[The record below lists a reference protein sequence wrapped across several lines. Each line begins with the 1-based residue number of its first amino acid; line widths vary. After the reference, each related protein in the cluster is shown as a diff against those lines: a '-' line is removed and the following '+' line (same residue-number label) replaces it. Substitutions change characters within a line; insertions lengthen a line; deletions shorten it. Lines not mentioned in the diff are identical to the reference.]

1 MVAMLDEDVTTTGR
15 ELYLDLLQK
24 ILVNEIYQDPP
35 LRNRRSVRRAK
46 RKQKTAL
53 EFELSERDRGLDW
66 PTVAHTMIGRQ
77 RLGNLR
83 ACVEQVLKDTV
94 PGDLIETG
102 VWRGGACILMRGIL
116 KAYGETERKVW
127 VADSFEGLPPPN
139 PELYDADSGDRHHT
153 ITALAVSLE
162 QVKANF
168 SVYGLLDTQVE
179 FLKGWFRDTLP
190 RAPIRELA
198 VIRLDGDM
206 YESTMDGLVNLY
218 PRLSPGGFLIVDD
231 YNAVRGCKAAVHDY
245 LATLDKTEQPAILDI
260 DGTAV
265 YWQRPGGPRTS

>member
-1 MVAMLDEDVTTTGR
+1 MLDADVATTGR
-15 ELYLDLLQK
+15 DLYLDLLQK
-24 ILVNEIYQDPP
+24 ILVNEIYRDPP

-46 RKQKTAL
+46 RKEKTAL
-53 EFELSERDRGLDW
+53 EFELGERDRGLDW

-77 RLGNLR
+77 RLSNLR
-83 ACVEQVLKDTV
+83 ACVEQVLKDGV

-116 KAYGETERKVW
+116 KAFGDTERKVW

-139 PELYDADSGDRHHT
+139 PELYEADRGDKHHT
-153 ITALAVSLE
+153 IPALAVSLE

-190 RAPIRELA
+190 SAPIRELA

-206 YESTMDGLVNLY
+206 YESTMDGFVNLY

-260 DGTAV
+260 DGKAV
-265 YWQRPGGPRTS
+265 YWQRPGGPRAA